1 MERRP
6 PGKPDLTEHDCFYRI
21 GLFPPRM
28 QIRTSRS
35 RSTDLSNNPATGS
48 SSQAGA
54 AAHWDTMYADAVRSA
69 WTKNPLVESE
79 LYVRMTGSPAHWL
92 DWTFNKYLPPIKRL
106 LSIGCGDGSHE
117 LAIARHKFARH
128 VTAFDASP
136 VAIEQAR
143 AAARAEK
150 LNIDFQ
156 VSTFEAFT
164 EDQST
169 EQFDAVLFCGS
180 LHHVTE
186 IEAMLFAVRRRLKP
200 KGHIIVNEYVGPC
213 YQLYD
218 AHQLGVVNRMLDS
231 IPAEFKIAPDAA
243 LKLPTIEMIMG
254 GDPTEGVR
262 ASLIRTLL
270 PMFFNVAYERL
281 IGGALRH
288 PVFGLLD
295 DRRINDGSPESQMLA
310 HMLIA
315 ADRELTRSGVLKDE
329 FLFAVYTN
337 P

>member
-1 MERRP
+1 MQTQS
-6 PGKPDLTEHDCFYRI
+6 LRI
-21 GLFPPRM
+21 
-28 QIRTSRS
+28 
-35 RSTDLSNNPATGS
+35 RSTNVSNNPDAGFS
-48 SSQAGA
+48 SHAGA
-54 AAHWDTMYADAVRSA
+54 AAHWDTKYTEAVRSA
-69 WTKNPLVESE
+69 WTKNSLVESE
-79 LYVRMTGSPAHWL
+79 LYVRMTGSTGHWL
-92 DWTFNKYLPPIKRL
+92 DWTFNSYLPPIERL

-117 LAIARHKFARH
+117 LAIARHNFARH

-143 AAARAEK
+143 AVARAEN

-164 EDQST
+164 RDPST

-200 KGHIIVNEYVGPC
+200 QAPIIVNEYVGPC

-218 AHQLGVVNRMLDS
+218 AHQLGVITRTLDS

-270 PMFFNVAYERL
+270 PMFFDVGYERL
-281 IGGALRH
+281 IGGALLH
-288 PVFGLLD
+288 PIFGLLD
-295 DRRINDGSPESQMLA
+295 DRRINDGSPESRMLA
-310 HMLIA
+310 QMLIA
-315 ADRELTRSGVLKDE
+315 ADRELTLNGVLQDE
-329 FLFAVYTN
+329 FLFAIYTN